1 MKKLI
6 ACLAGVLC
14 AAAAFAQKPELGQM
28 DKNGQSGP
36 SEEARYVLG
45 LVRNGDAKRLNAYFD
60 NAPWKIQTEIDAYT
74 DADHN
79 ATVAVFCVAVDLG
92 NVDVVKAF
100 VDHGYGPADLCR
112 VQHFTTK
119 RIVVSRADLLMKGGT
134 SSSSESASSSSRGGW
149 FGGASSSSSS
159 ASAEIYGKY
168 SNITYGEKKIIK
180 TYFANPL
187 DFAGGEMFDY
197 LWSKGFRSNNLFTKQ
212 ALAEAKRLNR
222 MDIWQYIMD
231 NKPEVLADK
240 SSYISEAAYKEL
252 LEAAKAGPDTLAYE
266 VLEKQVLGKVSTS
279 EQAKQVRAKLSKAL
293 QDKLAQKGGGL
304 QPADTLGYSRMDRSL
319 EAKETQL
326 RLAEENTARAR
337 AAAARQKA
345 EAARQEAEAARQKAE
360 AEAERKRIEAEIIEQ
375 NKKVVDL
382 LKPYIGELTVFLDP
396 NNVFKLSNWRVY
408 TASGCDVISY
418 YALSPYYGTYG
429 KEEYK
434 TKADV
439 VYVEVDA
446 LVDEAIVDGALPHTK
461 RLWSAKDKKGNVIK
475 TGYGSPKCYKTSY
488 FGRSKEEVPWIK
500 IASSE
505 D

>member
-14 AAAAFAQKPELGQM
+14 AAAVFAQKPELGQM

-119 RIVVSRADLLMKGGT
+119 RIVVSRADLLMSGSASSH
-134 SSSSESASSSSRGGW
+134 SSSSSLSWGGW

-212 ALAEAKRLNR
+212 ALAQAKRLNR

-360 AEAERKRIEAEIIEQ
+360 AEAERERIEAEIIEQ

-382 LKPYIGELTVFLDP
+382 LKPYIASIQSSRGLGNYTVPPLGGIS
-396 NNVFKLSNWRVY
+396 KLGSWYVY
-408 TASGCDVISY
+408 RASGCDIIVEHH
-418 YALSPYYGTYG
+418 GV
-429 KEEYK
+429 EEKIK
-434 TKADV
+434 TKADIF
-439 VYVEVDA
+439 YVEVNITNRYGPYMDS
-446 LVDEAIVDGALPHTK
+446 VWE
-461 RLWSAKDKKGNVIK
+461 AKDKNGNVIK
-475 TGYGSPKCYKTSY
+475 WGGDKPKCYKTSY